1 MDAMNNSYE
10 DHVVNVFERFGR
22 RVIENASKDFE
33 RKRQKR
39 SREVALPEAGE
50 EIPSALLHNDQ
61 YTNDGCFEFRVLKYV
76 VYVQNEHLAN
86 ALDSL
91 PERKRNVVLL
101 YYFLG
106 MTDEQIGETLKT
118 LRTTVNKI
126 RNKSIQELENLIGDS
141 LFDD

>member
-1 MDAMNNSYE
+1 M
-10 DHVVNVFERFGR
+10 
-22 RVIENASKDFE
+22 
-33 RKRQKR
+33 
-39 SREVALPEAGE
+39 
-50 EIPSALLHNDQ
+50 
-61 YTNDGCFEFRVLKYV
+61 LKYV